1 MPKSYLAPRSAVTEE
16 IRLQALLAL
25 EHLDTEPKT
34 GWNGMSETLDSAA
47 VNHMQEMTRFA
58 KANDLLADASPGF

>member
-1 MPKSYLAPRSAVTEE
+1 
-16 IRLQALLAL
+16 LQALLAL

-34 GWNGMSETLDSAA
+34 GWNGMSKTLDSAA